1 MRRYEKVMQAAVA
14 EERDEKKIGDLV
26 NGFSRTQLRRAIEEL
41 DSKKE
46 PEDENRPLEEPVL
59 AKEEGSSQGYK
70 EALLTLKE
78 QFPQKLTGGDGF
90 AVRELFRLTTRLTMR
105 NSLNQK
111 QFIEIMRSR
120 VAPDSDLGQFV
131 RSADR
136 KNMPLKDFVAGLN
149 VMFAVS
155 EDYLYTLKKFQ
166 DFNGKDA
173 NNKPMSANSFTT
185 RLRQLA
191 SDLVEKQ
198 PGRHGESDEEAI
210 LARMREKM
218 FTLMPAVAEQIIQ
231 HENLFQPP
239 KTSFEF
245 IGNLNRFRHSIER
258 ELKGRGRVNEVRLIQ
273 GEDEPWLSGGFCH
286 LTNPEQDTVH
296 AVTGQAGNQKP
307 RTLQL
312 TQSQLDR
319 LKNVCYKCASL
330 SPIQDKDHRSFN
342 CVLYKDKQLASY
354 VCSRCKLGVHLPSDC
369 LQAGDKAAAAALQQR
384 AKELNAP
391 IKLEDGVNVVV
402 IVDEPRQNQ
411 KN

>member
-136 KNMPLKDFVAGLN
+136 KDMPLKDFVAGLN
-149 VMFAVS
+149 VMFAVP
-155 EDYLYTLKKFQ
+155 EDYLYTLKRFQ

-173 NNKPMSANSFTT
+173 NNKPMNAGPFVNK
-185 RLRQLA
+185 LRQLA
-191 SDLVEKQ
+191 SDLVERQ
-198 PGRHGESDEEAI
+198 PGRHQKNDEEAI

-218 FTLMPAVAEQIIQ
+218 FTLMPAVAEQVIQ
-231 HENLFQPP
+231 HENQFQPP

-245 IGNLNRFRHSIER
+245 IGNLNRFRRSIER
-258 ELKGRGRVNEVRLIQ
+258 ELR
-273 GEDEPWLSGGFCH
+273 
-286 LTNPEQDTVH
+286 
-296 AVTGQAGNQKP
+296 A
-307 RTLQL
+307 
-312 TQSQLDR
+312 
-319 LKNVCYKCASL
+319 
-330 SPIQDKDHRSFN
+330 
-342 CVLYKDKQLASY
+342 
-354 VCSRCKLGVHLPSDC
+354 
-369 LQAGDKAAAAALQQR
+369 QR
-384 AKELNAP
+384 
-391 IKLEDGVNVVV
+391 
-402 IVDEPRQNQ
+402 
-411 KN
+411 